1 MQAEDRII
9 FLEKRAKKFLRQTP
23 SVWDSI
29 DIGRIPDN
37 GGVILITL
45 LGERKEIPIH
55 INYCKSLKKEIA
67 SQKVIQELF
76 LQNESVVWLSDEHP
90 KVLNREQ
97 VIKQVNQYLY
107 VRYMEEA
114 DVMEQM
120 ALTVTIVK
128 KLKPVYWGN

>member
-55 INYCKSLKKEIA
+55 INYCKSLKKG
-67 SQKVIQELF
+67 
-76 LQNESVVWLSDEHP
+76 
-90 KVLNREQ
+90 NRFT
-97 VIKQVNQYLY
+97 KSN
-107 VRYMEEA
+107 
-114 DVMEQM
+114 
-120 ALTVTIVK
+120 TGIVFAK
-128 KLKPVYWGN
+128 RKRSLA